1 MLWSSVPGTAA
12 TRASPRGLQH
22 RIQRGWGKH
31 WAFWTV
37 VRGTVSREPYSVTCI
52 PAMRK
57 GSRCPKTRYPFPY
70 MKIHS
75 GRLTRSLTLT
85 HRTKPGAENQHSPH
99 PQTKGH
105 FPILS
110 QTGPS
115 SLVVRK
121 LLRKDNQTSENP
133 LCPRQN
139 KRQTPL
145 FWVSAQQIPSAGTY
159 ILRSHPRG
167 LILGSPAGKKMK
179 REGQRT
185 RTQSQH
191 QASYR
196 TLPKPSKP
204 QSFRL

>member
-1 MLWSSVPGTAA
+1 MSKNTLSIS
-12 TRASPRGLQH
+12 
-22 RIQRGWGKH
+22 
-31 WAFWTV
+31 
-37 VRGTVSREPYSVTCI
+37 
-52 PAMRK
+52 
-57 GSRCPKTRYPFPY
+57 
-70 MKIHS
+70 IHA
-75 GRLTRSLTLT
+75 GRLTRSWTLT
-85 HRTKPGAENQHSPH
+85 RRTKPRAENQHSPP

-121 LLRKDNQTSENP
+121 LLRKGNQTSENP

-145 FWVSAQQIPSAGTY
+145 FWGIQRQGLRLQIPSAGTD

-179 REGQRT
+179 PEGQRT
-185 RTQSQH
+185 RTQPQH
-191 QASYR
+191 QVSHR
-196 TLPKPSKP
+196 TPPNPSKP
-204 QSFRL
+204 QSFHL